1 MLKLLGKELL
11 PALKGLPVS
20 DKKPILHQA
29 VLALQHGVNKGKLTL
44 NKLLS
49 MGFEVNALDGDGDS
63 ALHHFF
69 RASKRVGDAG
79 QIFQEFYSTQAYD
92 VDSLMEHLGKH
103 FSLFDR
109 KGYGPCL
116 LLQLAK

>member
-1 MLKLLGKELL
+1 MSE
-11 PALKGLPVS
+11 
-20 DKKPILHQA
+20 KKPIIHQA
-29 VLALQHGVNKGKLTL
+29 VFALQHGVNKGKLSL

-49 MGFEVNALDGDGDS
+49 MGFEVNVLDGNGES

-69 RASKRVGDAG
+69 RASKSVRCVR
-79 QIFQEFYSTQAYD
+79 QIFEEFYSTQAYD
-92 VDSLMEHLGKH
+92 VDPLMEHLGRN

-116 LLQLAK
+116 LL